1 MKGRNVILFPD
12 LSKNG
17 HAYKL
22 WKERAAQIQSKLA
35 GTTFIVSDYLEKR
48 ATTAER
54 EEGQDLADYLITKN
68 YREFR

>member
-48 ATTAER
+48 ATDQER
-54 EEGQDLADYLITKN
+54 EKGHDLADYLIQKDW
-68 YREFR
+68 YQFR